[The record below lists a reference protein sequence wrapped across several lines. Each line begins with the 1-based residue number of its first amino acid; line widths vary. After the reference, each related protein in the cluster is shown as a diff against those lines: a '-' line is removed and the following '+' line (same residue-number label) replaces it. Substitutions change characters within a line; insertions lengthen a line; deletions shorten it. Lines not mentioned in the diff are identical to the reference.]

1 MRNVFRNLAAVLSL
15 ALLFLEGAACSREH
29 STTNAAPETVRGI
42 DTLVVQRATIPSY
55 YEAMGT
61 VRPVQSAQVAAQVM
75 GTLVRVN
82 VREGDRVSKGQLLA
96 VIDDSQTRSSVD
108 RAIAG
113 QNSAQ
118 QEISAADADFVLAES
133 TLNRY
138 QELFVKKS
146 VSPHEF
152 DEVKSR
158 YEAAKARREMVRAG
172 RAAADAAVAQTR
184 SIQSFTQVR
193 APFTGMVTAKF
204 AELGNLAVTGTPLF
218 VIEDMS
224 NFRLETTVD
233 ESGLASVHLGE
244 NVPVTLDSLGAAQ
257 LNGKVV
263 QILPSADTASR
274 TFLVK
279 IELPKNPSIRSGL
292 FGRAR
297 FRTGTREALSVPQT
311 ALVQRGTMQGV
322 YVLGSDQIASLRY
335 VTIGRPEE
343 NSVEVLSGL
352 NSGERIVTMPASHEL
367 NGRKIEVR

>member
-233 ESGLASVHLGE
+233 ESGLGSVHLGE

-279 IELPKNPSIRSGL
+279 IELPKNPSILSGL

-297 FRTGTREALSVPQT
+297 FRRGTREALSVPET